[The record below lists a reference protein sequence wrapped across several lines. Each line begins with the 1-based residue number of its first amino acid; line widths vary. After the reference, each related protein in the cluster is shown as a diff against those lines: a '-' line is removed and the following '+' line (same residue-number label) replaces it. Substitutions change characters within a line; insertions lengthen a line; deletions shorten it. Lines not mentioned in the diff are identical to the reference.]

1 MNKQK
6 VAQFNKIKQNNKIIM
21 RYLSELKPEQIRKL
35 YYLREYQKT
44 QSKKSTMS
52 GLVREAV
59 DLYLVNY
66 KKEID
71 AGMSLLKVNLD

>member
-1 MNKQK
+1 MT
-6 VAQFNKIKQNNKIIM
+6 
-21 RYLSELKPEQIRKL
+21 YLSELKPEQIKKL
-35 YYLREYQKT
+35 YYLREYQKA
-44 QSKKSTMS
+44 QHKKSTMS

-71 AGMSLLKVNLD
+71 AGLSLLKGRVS